1 MNKKRILIVDD
12 DIHIGNML
20 EELLR
25 KQEYDVLRAY
35 SGTEAILVLK
45 NSSPDL
51 VLLDLMLPGLNGEDV
66 LPLIKDIP
74 VIVVSAKTGTE
85 NKVDLLM
92 QGAADYVT
100 KPFDTQELLA
110 RIHVQ
115 LRKDTQ
121 KTDTLSYGEITLDKL
136 SRSVKAND
144 QPVKLTKTEYAIL
157 FTLMHY
163 PKKVFSKDDILLQ
176 IADLTLD
183 CDENSLRTHIGNLRN
198 KLRAAT
204 GKDYIE
210 AVWGIGYKLAKVE

>member
-1 MNKKRILIVDD
+1 MDKKKILIVDD
-12 DIHIGNML
+12 DVHIGNML
-20 EELLR
+20 QELLIR
-25 KQEYDVLRAY
+25 QGYGVARAY
-35 SGTEAILVLK
+35 SGTEALYVLK
-45 NSSPDL
+45 ISSPDL

-121 KTDTLSYGEITLDKL
+121 KTD
-136 SRSVKAND
+136 
-144 QPVKLTKTEYAIL
+144 
-157 FTLMHY
+157 M
-163 PKKVFSKDDILLQ
+163 
-176 IADLTLD
+176 
-183 CDENSLRTHIGNLRN
+183 
-198 KLRAAT
+198 
-204 GKDYIE
+204 
-210 AVWGIGYKLAKVE
+210 W

>member
-20 EELLR
+20 EELLT
-25 KQEYDVLRAY
+25 KAGYSVSRAY
-35 SGTEAILVLK
+35 SGTEALLVLK

-74 VIVVSAKTGTE
+74 VIVVSAKTGKDD
-85 NKVDLLM
+85 KVGLLM
-92 QGAADYVT
+92 TGAADYVT
-100 KPFDTQELLA
+100 KPFDTDELLA

-115 LRKDTQ
+115 LRKNTPKSDKLTW
-121 KTDTLSYGEITLDKL
+121 GEITLDKP
-136 SRSVKAND
+136 SRTVKAND
-144 QPVKLTKTEYAIL
+144 ETVKLTKTEYAIL
-157 FTLMHY
+157 FIFLQY

-176 IADLTLD
+176 ISDLTPD

-198 KLRAAT
+198 KLRNAT

-210 AVWGIGYKLAKVE
+210 AVWGIGYKLAKCE